1 MWETK
6 NAKTYQKNENSTPS
20 SAFSFFLSESEE
32 ESCRGVAAAA
42 MADKTRRKQRGNGG
56 VACDESEARTYSN
69 Y

>member
-1 MWETK
+1 MRKLT
-6 NAKTYQKNENSTPS
+6 QKNENSTPS

-32 ESCRGVAAAA
+32 ESCRGVAEAAAAA
-42 MADKTRRKQRGNGG
+42 MADKTRKEKATRGNGG